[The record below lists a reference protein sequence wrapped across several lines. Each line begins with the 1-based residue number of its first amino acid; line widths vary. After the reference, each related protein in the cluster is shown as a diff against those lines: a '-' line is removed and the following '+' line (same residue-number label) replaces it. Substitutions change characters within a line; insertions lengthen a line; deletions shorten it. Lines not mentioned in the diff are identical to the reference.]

1 MKRPGKL
8 IALMLFLVSC
18 GTQEK
23 DLYVVR
29 GQIHNLAMKESP
41 EKAHALF
48 LKFADD
54 CHAKGDYDMEACGL
68 YEMATNYLDQ
78 RDTLGLRRI
87 LDRMERLSGEHPE
100 SLGAGYSYY
109 SVLGTYYAALYEQD
123 GLDTTRET
131 LFAALR
137 RAIDYQEQMSQ
148 EDYRRQSIVTAWNY
162 YNVAVSYDLYCDPPM
177 RDSIA
182 KYLDLTDKANRE
194 ATHMLPFEHQQ
205 IDISVRDLRAWL
217 LYYDGKNKEAL
228 EEMNHVLALIDS
240 VEAVSPNTV
249 ITERSEAYAFFVAFY
264 SDHGN
269 YEKALEYEILKAR
282 NDGVRFG
289 VQRNAAVREVEAKY
303 NVAQVKARLAKVR
316 GWAVSLG
323 ILSLLFIA
331 LTLYYRLLI
340 RSKEEGRYTAA
351 VEALVETDADIRVL
365 TEKVSAEAV
374 SKIYA
379 SAQKPLSAVERKYI
393 LLFMSGKSTE
403 EIAETMH
410 VAPASVYTMKYRIK
424 KKYPDSFPLPF

>member
-162 YNVAVSYDLYCDPPM
+162 YNVAVS
-177 RDSIA
+177 
-182 KYLDLTDKANRE
+182 
-194 ATHMLPFEHQQ
+194 
-205 IDISVRDLRAWL
+205 
-217 LYYDGKNKEAL
+217 
-228 EEMNHVLALIDS
+228 
-240 VEAVSPNTV
+240 PNTV
-249 ITERSEAYAFFVAFY
+249 ITERSEVYAFFVAFY

-269 YEKALEYEILKAR
+269 YEKALEYEMLKAR